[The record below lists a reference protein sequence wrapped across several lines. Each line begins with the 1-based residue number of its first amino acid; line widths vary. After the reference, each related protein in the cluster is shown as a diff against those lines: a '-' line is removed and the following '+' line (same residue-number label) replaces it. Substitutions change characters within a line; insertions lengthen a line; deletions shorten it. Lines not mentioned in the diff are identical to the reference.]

1 MVALSPVLPKHLTD
15 WHEGRAAARMLIAA
29 LAAYVCTTMI
39 HLPGPYSAV
48 ITTLIVARPHS
59 GGVLRASFER
69 LTATLLGAGIACAA
83 TFGRLIH
90 IPELLL
96 IAIAL
101 SPLALIAA
109 HNSAFR
115 TAMIAAIIVL
125 SAPAASGAPLYVA
138 GVRMLGVSLGALI
151 GALVSVSVM
160 PSRREVVVAR
170 ATAKLLEEFAG
181 LLRYAIDPRADD
193 ARSRDKFEFRVRQSL
208 RELGLLV
215 RDRPDAL
222 PAKGPAAAIVKYTVQ
237 MHADIAFLKR
247 ELQAGEARPDEGRPT
262 PETPVSNTSATLI
275 LPAVEGFA
283 QAFAETVTQVAAMA
297 RGRAGPPDIK
307 ELRASCGQAAQAL
320 REQWPNSEGARL
332 MLRRLV
338 EDLGALIRSIE
349 RAGVGV
355 GASSRLRASHMRMG
369 SAPTGD

>member
-1 MVALSPVLPKHLTD
+1 MVALPIVLPKHFTD
-15 WHEGRAAARMLIAA
+15 WHEGRAAARMLVAA
-29 LAAYVCTTMI
+29 LAAYVCTTTI

-90 IPELLL
+90 MPELLL

-125 SAPAASGAPLYVA
+125 SAPATNGAPLYVA
-138 GVRMLGVSLGALI
+138 GARMLGVSLGALI
-151 GALVSVSVM
+151 GALVSVTIL

-170 ATAKLLEEFAG
+170 TTAKLLEDFAG
-181 LLRYAIDPRADD
+181 LLRNAIDPLAGD
-193 ARSRDKFEFRVRQSL
+193 ASSRDKFEFRVRQAL

-222 PAKGPAAAIVKYTVQ
+222 PAKGAAAAIVKYTVQ
-237 MHADIAFLKR
+237 MHADIVFLKR
-247 ELQAGEARPDEGRPT
+247 ELVASGL
-262 PETPVSNTSATLI
+262 PVSKAADNGPPSAPI
-275 LPAVEGFA
+275 LPAVENFA
-283 QAFAETVTQVAAMA
+283 RHFAEAVTRVATMA

-307 ELRASCGQAAQAL
+307 ELRVSCGEAARSL
-320 REQWPNSEGARL
+320 RDHWPNSEGARL

-338 EDLGALIRSIE
+338 EDFGALIRSIE
-349 RAGVGV
+349 RAGVGD
-355 GASSRLRASHMRMG
+355 GWR
-369 SAPTGD
+369 P